1 MTSGGAGWIYDIP
14 TLILSNGKPI
24 GWWAPEAHA
33 GSCWLYIIFDHLSI
47 KNQSKNELQRLMLD
61 LYRMWSFLK
70 AIKNELLRLRL
81 DLYQI
86 CSSSIQNQLKN
97 DTCMEG
103 QMLTSAKPQFAHC
116 LTVLSLGLR
125 RHLSKQWFFRF
136 FRYGFCKT
144 LYESNCFFGFLGFLW
159 DSLPPSPHPRVL
171 QET

>member
-1 MTSGGAGWIYDIP
+1 MNIKSYNFPRRINYMMTSGGAGWIYDIP

-103 QMLTSAKPQFAHC
+103 QMLTSAKPQFSHC

-125 RHLSKQWFFRF
+125 RHVLKQ
-136 FRYGFCKT
+136 
-144 LYESNCFFGFLGFLW
+144 
-159 DSLPPSPHPRVL
+159 
-171 QET
+171 